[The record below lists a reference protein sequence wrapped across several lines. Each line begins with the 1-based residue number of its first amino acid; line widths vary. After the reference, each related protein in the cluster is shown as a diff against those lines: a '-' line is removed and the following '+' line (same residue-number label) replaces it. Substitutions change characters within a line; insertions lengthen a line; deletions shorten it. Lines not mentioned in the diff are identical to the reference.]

1 MMNRVS
7 EKISRMSPVQRALA
21 ILATVTLAVFVVGF
35 WVGFGASAV
44 EHGRLPRKPLGYVV
58 IVVAAVSTIGVA
70 QLLRALFKGGIFE
83 GMTGFDRRYWK
94 MWLMIGLLG
103 VPVGFGMVMI
113 GVIDRPAGL
122 LNLALENLSPG
133 GAVAAT
139 LGFLILMG
147 LAAWLYH
154 RAIDDHEER
163 AYLWG
168 SQIAYYFVALALP
181 ALWLLSRGGIVSPPS
196 FADAFVIV
204 LASFLVQGAVWA
216 WFKFR

>member
-70 QLLRALFKGGIFE
+70 QLLRGLFKGGIFE